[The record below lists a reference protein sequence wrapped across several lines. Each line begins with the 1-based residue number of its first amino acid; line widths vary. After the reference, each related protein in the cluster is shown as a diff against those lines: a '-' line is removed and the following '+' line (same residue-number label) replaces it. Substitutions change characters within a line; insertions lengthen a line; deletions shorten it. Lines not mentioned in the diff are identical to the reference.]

1 MPNRPSRPSIAP
13 LLVLVLALAASACG
27 SGAPLSPSDLALL
40 TTTDSFSGT
49 LAIGATAVH
58 PFVGKTAGTITLTLT
73 AVGPDSATRLGLGL
87 GTWDG
92 ATCAVQLSTTDAAVT
107 MAYQASISSP
117 GNYCVSLTDPGTLTG
132 DTTYTVQVAHP

>member
-1 MPNRPSRPSIAP
+1 MLNRLSLPSMG
-13 LLVLVLALAASACG
+13 LLLALALAASPCG

-49 LAIGATAVH
+49 LAVGATAVH
-58 PFVGKTAGTITLTLT
+58 PFVGKSAGTITSTLT
-73 AVGPDSATRLGLGL
+73 AVGPDGATRLGLGL

-92 ATCAVQLSTTDAAVT
+92 ATCAVQLSTTDAAVST
-107 MAYQASISSP
+107 AYQASISGP
-117 GNYCVSLTDPGTLTG
+117 GNYCVTLTAPGTLTG